1 MIRDIAFTAYPC
13 ADVAAT
19 RAWYEQH
26 LGLTFSG
33 PYVEDGS
40 EKYNEAPVG
49 GACFALMWHE
59 WMEAQPGSGNGVAF
73 EVDDITATVENLKSS
88 GLDVAPVY
96 ETPGCKIASVRDPEG
111 NKVILHQINP
121 ERQSRA

>member
-19 RAWYEQH
+19 RAWYERH
-26 LGLTFSG
+26 LRLTFSG
-33 PYVEDGS
+33 PYEEDGT

-59 WMEAQPGSGNGVAF
+59 WMEAAPGSGNGVAF
-73 EVDDITATVENLKSS
+73 EVDDIEESMTALRAAGISVE
-88 GLDVAPVY
+88 PVY
-96 ETPGCKIASVRDPEG
+96 ETPVCKLTTLRDREG
-111 NKVILHQINP
+111 NKITLHEMNP
-121 ERQSRA
+121 ERRTA